1 MACIVE
7 EMVCKQ
13 YLKVPEEKVPLD
25 ILGIRK

>member
-7 EMVCKQ
+7 EMVRKQ
-13 YLKVPEEKVPLD
+13 YLQVPEEKVPLD